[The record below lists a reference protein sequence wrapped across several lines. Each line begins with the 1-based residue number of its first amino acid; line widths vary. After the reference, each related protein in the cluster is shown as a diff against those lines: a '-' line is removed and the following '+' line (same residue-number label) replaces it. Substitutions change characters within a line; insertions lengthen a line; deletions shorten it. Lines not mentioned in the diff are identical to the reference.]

1 MAMEATLMSVVI
13 RMRFD
18 GKVFIPED
26 PVDVPLNEPLD
37 FEYKPPEPKWDPEKA
52 KEAVKWLTSRAIS
65 GLNIP
70 DEALRRENL
79 YEDRGL

>member
-1 MAMEATLMSVVI
+1 MSVVI

-37 FEYKPPEPKWDPEKA
+37 FEYNPPEPKWDPERAKTALRRLVSKA
-52 KEAVKWLTSRAIS
+52 VDA
-65 GLNIP
+65 NIP
-70 DEALRRENL
+70 LEALRRENL
-79 YEDRGL
+79 YEDRGA

>member
-1 MAMEATLMSVVI
+1 MSIVI
-13 RMRFD
+13 HAHYD
-18 GKVFIPED
+18 GKTIVPDE
-26 PVDVPLNEPLD
+26 PVDLPIN
-37 FEYKPPEPKWDPEKA
+37 KPIKLQFVQGPEQVLWDPEKA
-52 KEAVKWLTSRAIS
+52 RNAVKWLTEHAIS